1 MEVVK
6 ENEAWVTFCISTYKR
21 PEFLKD
27 QLKSLSQQTLQNFN
41 VVICDNDPEAS
52 AEKIVKEFND
62 KRFFYYHNERNLGM
76 ILSFN
81 RAIENATTPYIVM
94 LTDDDHVDTNML
106 IEFKDIIHEHPGY
119 PAYLGC
125 KRKNVP
131 GKELE
136 IFDKENYAFQL
147 LDPDSTETILW
158 SSCILETATVKELGG
173 IPDFGSPHF
182 ADHALLVACG
192 KKRGGV
198 FVNKVY
204 GALASHDQN
213 FSKSRFDLYY
223 KGCKGFFEFVRANF
237 DISSYKKNG
246 VNALE
251 KHLHN
256 WFLKNYFILKKYFTY
271 KRYDKQTLEDI
282 DDFSR
287 NIMSLSFMKSVST
300 KFQLWQIVFLLKKPL
315 FLIRY
320 QRRLNKP

>member
-1 MEVVK
+1 MDQK
-6 ENEAWVTFCISTYKR
+6 EEGQAWISFCISTYKR
-21 PEFLKD
+21 PGFLKD
-27 QLKSLSQQTLQNFN
+27 QLNSLSQQTLPNFN

-52 AEKIVKEFND
+52 AQKIVEAFND
-62 KRFFYYHNERNLGM
+62 KRFYYYHNKRNLGM

-81 RAIENATTPYIVM
+81 RAIEKAATPYIVM

-106 IEFKDIIHEHPGY
+106 TEFKEIIYQHPGY

-125 KRKNVP
+125 KRKNVS
-131 GKELE
+131 GREVELL
-136 IFDKENYAFQL
+136 DKENYVFQL
-147 LDPDSTETILW
+147 LDPDRTETILW

-192 KKRGGV
+192 KNRGGV
-198 FVNKVY
+198 FINKVY
-204 GALASHDQN
+204 GALASHEQN
-213 FSKSRFDLYY
+213 FSKSHFDLYY
-223 KGCKGFFEFVRANF
+223 IGCKGFFEFIRSNF
-237 DISSYKKNG
+237 DVSSYRKNG

-271 KRYDKQTLEDI
+271 KKYNRQTLEDI

-287 NIMSLSFMKSVST
+287 NIMSLSFMKSVSS
-300 KFQLWQIVFLLKKPL
+300 KFRLMQIGFLLKKPL
-315 FLIRY
+315 FLIKYHR
-320 QRRLNKP
+320 